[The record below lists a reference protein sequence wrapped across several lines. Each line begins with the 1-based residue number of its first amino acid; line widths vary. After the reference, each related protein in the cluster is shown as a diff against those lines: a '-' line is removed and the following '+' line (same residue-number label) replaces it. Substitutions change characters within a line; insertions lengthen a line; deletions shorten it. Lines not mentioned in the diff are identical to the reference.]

1 MEAWFLADKDVL
13 GQFWGQRFLPGLLPP
28 RLDIEQ
34 VPKVELSHALREAS
48 RKTQKGAYH
57 KTRHGFAILALIDPY
72 RVRAASPHAGRL
84 FDVLIREANR

>member
-48 RKTQKGAYH
+48 RKTQKRAYH